1 MNKLRDRIR
10 PLCVDKETLADI
22 WLKYRTNF
30 LTPSCILR
38 MENL

>member
-1 MNKLRDRIR
+1 MNTLRDQIH

-22 WLKYRTNF
+22 WLKYHMNF
-30 LTPSCILR
+30 LIPNCILR